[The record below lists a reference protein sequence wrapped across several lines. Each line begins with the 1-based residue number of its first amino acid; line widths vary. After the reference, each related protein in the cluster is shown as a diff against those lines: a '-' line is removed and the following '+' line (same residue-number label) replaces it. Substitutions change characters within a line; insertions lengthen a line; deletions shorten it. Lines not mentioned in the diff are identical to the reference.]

1 MDRAVLIANPGA
13 SQFTGGLHRTAVR
26 ELRRRFDVD
35 PIWPHDAD
43 DARRLAGEAAREGAS
58 VVVAMGGDGIV
69 HHVAQGVI
77 GTEASLGIVPAG
89 TTNVVARLLGIPSR
103 PQAAVRLLAREPVET
118 LRTAVVETALDLD
131 GVTLRRSAVF
141 SVGAGVDA
149 EVVEAADQEPY
160 RKYRFGSVHYARTAL
175 GVVWRDFRG
184 RRPDVTVA
192 AGSHLATGLGFM
204 AQFRDVYTY
213 FGRVP
218 LRLSPAPPDP
228 MHVLVPES
236 IRMRRVLAILRGAV
250 GGSGLG
256 GVAGFSVW
264 ENVGRIRFTAESP
277 VLVQADGELLGR
289 ATEGTV
295 VHRPDALAV
304 LVPQSAVSSPR

>member
-26 ELRRRFDVD
+26 ELRRRFAVD

-43 DARRLAGEAAREGAS
+43 DARRLAADAAREGVA

-69 HHVAQGVI
+69 HHVAQGLTDT
-77 GTEASLGIVPAG
+77 GTSLGIVPAG
-89 TTNVVARLLGIPSR
+89 TTNVLARLLDIPSR
-103 PQAAVRLLAREPVET
+103 PQTAIRVLSREPVET
-118 LRTAVVETALDLD
+118 VRTSVVEVALEID
-131 GVTLRRSAVF
+131 GATVRRDAVF
-141 SVGAGVDA
+141 SVGAGIDA
-149 EVVEAADQEPY
+149 EVVAAAEREPY

-175 GVVWRDFRG
+175 GVVWRDVRT

-192 AGSHLATGLGFM
+192 AGSHLTTGLGFL

-218 LRLSPAPPDP
+218 LRLSPAPPNP

-236 IRMRRVLAILRGAV
+236 IRMRRIPAILRGAI
-250 GGSGLG
+250 GGRGLDA
-256 GVAGFSVW
+256 VAGFTVW
-264 ENVGRIRFTAESP
+264 PDVGRIRFTAETP
-277 VLVQADGELLGR
+277 VLVQADGELIGR
-289 ATEGTV
+289 TTEGTL
-295 VHRPDALAV
+295 VHRPDV
-304 LVPQSAVSSPR
+304 LRVVVPQSAASPR